1 MKGQVSQRDLARL
14 AGVSPMTVSL
24 ALRGHPS
31 ISPAT
36 RARIV
41 KLAEQQRYRP
51 DPALAALNA
60 YRIRQAPARFHGTL
74 AWVTNFPERD
84 GWRGMI
90 QATGYFDGAAA
101 RADQLGYRL
110 EEFWLAEPGLNAK
123 RASQILLA
131 RGIRGLI
138 IAPLPTPRGAL
149 ELEWRHFSSVA
160 LGYSL
165 SSPKLHVIMNNQ
177 FRNMKHVVQTLHER
191 GHRRIGLAM
200 PSANDERVDHNYL
213 GGYWIA
219 QRDFPKDAAR
229 LEPLLAPD
237 LDKKAFVSWY
247 RRSKPDAVVVA
258 ASMSH
263 LVIEWLN
270 ELGARVPE
278 DVSVAVASVPYKD
291 TTISG
296 VDEGVPSIG
305 AQAVEAVVGM
315 IHRNE
320 QGVPAR
326 PFSLLLEGVWTEG
339 RTAGRRTAAG
349 RPAGQAVAR
358 TPASSRRRTSR
369 SASPQP

>member
-1 MKGQVSQRDLARL
+1 MKGQVSQRDLARI

-31 ISPAT
+31 ISAET

-41 KLAEQQRYRP
+41 KLAEQQHYRP

-60 YRIRQAPARFHGTL
+60 YRIKQAPARFHGTL

-84 GWRGMI
+84 GWRKMI

-110 EEFWLAEPGLNAK
+110 EEFWLAEPGLNAR
-123 RASQILLA
+123 RATQILLA
-131 RGIRGLI
+131 RGIRGLV
-138 IAPLPTPRGAL
+138 IAPLPAPRGTL
-149 ELEWRHFSSVA
+149 ELDWRHFSAAA

-165 SSPKLHVIMNNQ
+165 ATPKLHVIMNNQ

-219 QRDFPKDAAR
+219 QRDFPPGAAR
-229 LEPLLAPD
+229 LEPLIAAN
-237 LDKKAFVSWY
+237 LDKKTFVAWY
-247 RRSKPDAVVVA
+247 RRAKPDAVVVA

-263 LVIEWLN
+263 QVIDWLR
-270 ELGARVPE
+270 ELGTRVPE
-278 DVSVAVASVPYKD
+278 DVSIAVASIPYRD
-291 TTISG
+291 TIISG
-296 VDEGVPSIG
+296 VDENVPSIG
-305 AQAVEAVVGM
+305 AQAVETVVGM

-320 QGVPAR
+320 QGVPER
-326 PFSLLLEGVWTEG
+326 PFSLLLEGVWAEG
-339 RTAGRRTAAG
+339 RTARAH
-349 RPAGQAVAR
+349 
-358 TPASSRRRTSR
+358 
-369 SASPQP
+369 